1 MADWESFQHQGPGTA
16 PPERQP
22 RPVNHP
28 DTCVTVIREV
38 WTRTRR
44 IRLKVRGAA
53 SCALRWHVSLM
64 RVCVKVPPLRT
75 AHRTRTR
82 SESCS
87 AAGVN
92 HADNSARR
100 HGFLSKLM
108 RPLEV
113 GAQLTSA
120 EGGEVRRRCLSLK
133 SRSDPS
139 RRVYQTFGH
148 RANVWPT
155 SEWNL
160 PVPHPSFF
168 SFLSPSLFFKLEIKH
183 YQPEQR
189 QGPQMERILRGGVKR
204 RVSGAGEHSAVS
216 AAVRSQRIQMCPCC
230 FSCREQLHQPPR
242 VLKLR

>member
-22 RPVNHP
+22 RPFNHP
-28 DTCVTVIREV
+28 DTCVTATDIRGV

-53 SCALRWHVSLM
+53 SCALRWHVCLM

-75 AHRTRTR
+75 ARRTGTR

-87 AAGVN
+87 AAGGN

-100 HGFLSKLM
+100 HGFLTKLM

-120 EGGEVRRRCLSLK
+120 EGGEVRRRSLK

-139 RRVYQTFGH
+139 RRVCQTFSH

-168 SFLSPSLFFKLEIKH
+168 LSFFSPFLIFVFFFRNKALST
-183 YQPEQR
+183 
-189 QGPQMERILRGGVKR
+189 
-204 RVSGAGEHSAVS
+204 GAKAGSSDGAY
-216 AAVRSQRIQMCPCC
+216 
-230 FSCREQLHQPPR
+230 PPR
-242 VLKLR
+242 WGKKESIRRRRTQRS